1 MNLSKEKNKARC
13 KIIIGCS
20 GGLVCLILLVM
31 SYLKMMYVLPNIG
44 ILSHP
49 IKKLIYLIYSKTLF
63 LEPLWRL
70 APVPDMNDL
79 ISGGFIS
86 VIAIAIVFVL
96 FMMLRNSGGFRL
108 KKLKNIEQE
117 IDEQLIKESIKG
129 HLVRNRKEIE
139 KNIQIPE
146 QSFLSSFHS
155 LYIAPLIIGI
165 LLIFLEKWL

>member
-13 KIIIGCS
+13 KIIIGYS

-96 FMMLRNSGGFRL
+96 FMMLRN
-108 KKLKNIEQE
+108 IEQE

-129 HLVRNRKEIE
+129 HLVRNRKDIE

-146 QSFLSSFHS
+146 QGFLSSFHS